1 MSKPTTPTRIYVVAQ
16 KGDDKAPRRLVRAP
30 NVAQARNHV
39 ARETLTTE
47 VATQDDLEQLLP
59 AGVKVEKAGAEPAL
73 KRLGAEWLAKQI
85 DKAKEPQ

>member
-59 AGVKVEKAGAEPAL
+59 AGVKVEKAGAEPA
-73 KRLGAEWLAKQI
+73 G
-85 DKAKEPQ
+85 DDNEPAP